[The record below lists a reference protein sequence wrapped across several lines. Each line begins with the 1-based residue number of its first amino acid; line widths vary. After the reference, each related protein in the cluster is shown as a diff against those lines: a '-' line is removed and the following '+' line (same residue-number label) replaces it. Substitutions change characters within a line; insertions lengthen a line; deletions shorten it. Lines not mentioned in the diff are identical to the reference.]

1 MKKRALRKDFYMEI
15 RRSMGRFLSIF
26 FIVAIGCAFFSGI
39 RASEPDMRYSGDAYF
54 DRKNMMDIEVI
65 STLGL
70 TEDDLDAIRNV
81 DGVSAAEGGYSSDML
96 FTEGDNK
103 VVVHVMSLLP
113 SMNQVQLEEGELP
126 AADDECALDVD
137 YLKESS
143 LEIGDKITLISGTDD
158 DVSDT
163 LKNDTYTITGAVSSP
178 EYISFQRGSTTI
190 GNGTVTTFIA
200 VPEESFAL
208 DVYTEIYVQ
217 SDGAKDL
224 TAFTDAYDS
233 RVDETEDQ
241 LEAIRED
248 REKARYDEI
257 MDEAQTELDDAR
269 AELADAEK
277 ELEDGRAEAEKELA
291 DARKELED
299 GQAEVDSGRQEL
311 ADARAQLESSRQQLT
326 DSQAQIDQGQKELND
341 NIDAMNAQIDEL
353 NAAKQQYNDLAASGA
368 DDPVTMAT
376 LSAMY
381 EEIQSGEAALAQ
393 AKAQIE
399 SAKSELASGQQQIND
414 GWQQIAD
421 GEQEIADGEAELENA
436 QQEIDDGWEE
446 YYEGEKEAQEEIADG
461 EQKIADAKKE
471 LADAEAELAD
481 LEEPEWFIYDRSN
494 LPDYTGYGENADRMR
509 AIGQVFPAI
518 FFLVAALISL
528 TTMTRMVEEQRTQIG
543 TFKALGYERHSIA
556 GKYLGYALLATVS
569 GSVLGILF
577 GEKVFPYIIITAY
590 GIMYQHMH
598 EIMLPYNIQ
607 YGLGAAAAA
616 LASTLLATLL
626 ACYKELREQAAE
638 LMRPPAP
645 KQGQRVLLERVR
657 FIWKR
662 LNFSWKASVRNL
674 VRYKKRL
681 FMTVFGIGGC
691 MALML
696 VGFGLK
702 DSIFAIVDIQYDEIQ
717 LYDGNIILE
726 DDITDEEKETLIA
739 ELEKDEL
746 MTGAA
751 EGLLTQVSVG
761 AGEEWHDVYLDVPED
776 VDRFPEFVTLQDRM
790 TDAVYTLDD
799 SGAILTEKMATEL
812 DVEPGDAITIRDD
825 DLGDLE
831 VKVQAVCENY
841 MGHYLYMTP
850 AYYEEV
856 YGSAPDYNC
865 IFYKT
870 ADRITEEAERIGE
883 EALAVPG
890 ALSVSYTTDL
900 KEQVDN
906 MLGALD
912 SVIAV
917 LIISAGMLAFVVLY
931 NLNNISIT
939 ERQRELATLKVLGFY
954 NKEVTMYVYRENIL
968 LTFLGALFGIV
979 LGKILHRFIIVTV
992 EIESVMFG
1000 RNIDLSSFVYA
1011 FLLTLLFSLL
1021 VNGAM
1026 YFKLKKID
1034 MVESLKSVE

>member
-291 DARKELED
+291 DARRELED

-461 EQKIADAKKE
+461 EQKIADAKEE

-850 AYYEEV
+850 GYYEEV

>member
-126 AADDECALDVD
+126 EADDECALDVD

-158 DVSDT
+158 DISDT

-190 GNGTVTTFIA
+190 GNGSVTTFIA

-233 RVDETEDQ
+233 RVDETEDR

-421 GEQEIADGEAELENA
+421 GEQEIVDGEAELENA

-461 EQKIADAKKE
+461 EQKIADAKEE

-598 EIMLPYNIQ
+598 EVMLPYNIQ

-761 AGEEWHDVYLDVPED
+761 SGEEWHDVYLDVPED

-850 AYYEEV
+850 GYYEEV

-954 NKEVTMYVYRENIL
+954 NNEVTMYVYRENIL